1 MKERGQAHTLEAFT
15 AAMLVLGGVAFALQ
29 ATAVTPL
36 SASTSNQHIE
46 NQHQELA
53 SNVLTTTAANGS
65 LERAVA
71 LTNGTKTFHDPPPN
85 DFGYA
90 LSTAFSSR
98 TIAYNVIVQYR
109 RADGKPLEPVRMVYM
124 GAPSDNAVTAS
135 YHLSLYDDTV
145 VPGTGETVKNRYGPY
160 PFAKDSDTDGPLFN
174 VVEVRIVVWRI

>member
-1 MKERGQAHTLEAFT
+1 MTERGQAHTLEAFT

-53 SNVLTTTAANGS
+53 SDVLTTAAANGS
-65 LERAVA
+65 LTRAVA
-71 LTNGTKTFHDPPPN
+71 LTNGTETFHGPPPN

-98 TIAYNVIVQYR
+98 TIAYNVLVQYR
-109 RADGKPLEPVRMVYM
+109 RPDGTPLDPVNLVYM
-124 GAPSDNAVTAS
+124 GTPSDNAVAAS
-135 YHLSLYDDTV
+135 YHLTLFDDTP
-145 VPGTGETVKNRYGPY
+145 VPGTPDTVKSRYGPY
-160 PFAKDSDTDGPLFN
+160 PFATDSDPDGPVYNL
-174 VVEVRIVVWRI
+174 VEVRVVVWRI